1 MTKTEQKLRT
11 EELMASKHVKFKA
24 KISEMGD
31 KYIIIIPTAYH
42 DDIDKKNWK
51 KKFLY
56 VDIADEGF

>member
-51 KKFLY
+51 RKFLY
-56 VDIADEGF
+56 VDIAEQEF

>member
-1 MTKTEQKLRT
+1 
-11 EELMASKHVKFKA
+11 MASKHVKFKA

-56 VDIADEGF
+56 VDIADEEF

>member
-1 MTKTEQKLRT
+1 
-11 EELMASKHVKFKA
+11 MASKHVKFKA

-51 KKFLY
+51 RKFLY
-56 VDIADEGF
+56 VDIAEQEF

>member
-1 MTKTEQKLRT
+1 MTRMEQKLRT
-11 EELMASKHVKFKA
+11 EELMPTKHVKFKA

-56 VDIADEGF
+56 LDIADEEF